1 MTVKPAEYR
10 ELDHNWRLWA
20 SIIIVGVLAFS
31 VVFGFLIIPVV
42 QGRAAGLDAF
52 TAICRA
58 VGILPGAPPVRQPL
72 TDSQAAPT
80 TTVAW
85 SPDLVHR
92 LGQPTAGGAEVAQA
106 CAACHGERGVSP
118 DPQNPHLAG
127 QSSIAIYKQL
137 HDYKSGSRMHEIM
150 TEIAKAIDDQDIPA
164 VAAYFSSSTAQ
175 ALDPK
180 SAPFVDAQVVRL
192 VERGDPA
199 RGLPACNACHGP
211 NAGGPLETPT
221 LSRQNQAYLARQLQA
236 FRNGER
242 RNDVYTRMRS
252 IAGKLTDREIEALS
266 IFYAAAPK

>member
-1 MTVKPAEYR
+1 
-10 ELDHNWRLWA
+10 
-20 SIIIVGVLAFS
+20 
-31 VVFGFLIIPVV
+31 VFGFFVIPII
-42 QGRAAGLDAF
+42 QGYGAGIDAF

-58 VGILPGAPPVRQPL
+58 IGIAPGAPSARQPL
-72 TDSQAAPT
+72 SQAQAQPT
-80 TTVAW
+80 TRVAW
-85 SPDLVHR
+85 SATLLRDLSRRPAAVPA
-92 LGQPTAGGAEVAQA
+92 LAEA
-106 CAACHGERGVSP
+106 CVACHGERGIAP
-118 DPQNPHLAG
+118 DPQNPNLAG
-127 QSSIAIYKQL
+127 QSAAAIYKQL
-137 HDYKSGSRMHEIM
+137 HDYKSGSRMHDIM

-221 LSRQNQAYLARQLQA
+221 LSRQNQEYLARQLQA
-236 FRNGER
+236 FRSGER